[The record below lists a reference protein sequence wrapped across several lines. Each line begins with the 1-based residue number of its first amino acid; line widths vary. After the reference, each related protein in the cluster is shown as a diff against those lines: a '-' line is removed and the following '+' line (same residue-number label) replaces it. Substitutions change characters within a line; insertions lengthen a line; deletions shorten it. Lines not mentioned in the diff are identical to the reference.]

1 MARQRGLFPL
11 RGTVGEITFYQ
22 LNGVYR
28 IRRKTSLDKRRL
40 KKDPAFANTRRSS
53 ERLSQASKIG
63 REFYRKIFPREL
75 HNGLKTWH
83 PIWRRTIQMVKA
95 GMEKE
100 AILEQLKVEFLPNPQ
115 EQ

>member
-53 ERLSQASKIG
+53 ERLSQASTIG
-63 REFYRKIFPREL
+63 REFYRKIFPHQL

-115 EQ
+115 KQ